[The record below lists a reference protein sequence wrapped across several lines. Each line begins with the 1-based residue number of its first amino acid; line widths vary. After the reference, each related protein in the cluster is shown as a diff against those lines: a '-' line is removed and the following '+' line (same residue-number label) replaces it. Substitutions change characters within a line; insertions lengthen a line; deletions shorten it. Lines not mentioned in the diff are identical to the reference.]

1 MSKYAF
7 NSSTSSAVTG
17 TKFNNASQ
25 VAEKSILSD
34 LNLVASKQPI
44 TSIGIIPFTI
54 DKSTREIKYLMIQ
67 RKHSVGF
74 VDFVRGKY
82 VLHNKVQI
90 VSLLAVMTEREHFR
104 LVTEDFSVMWREMWG
119 SGAEDIVARE
129 KLEHLRKG
137 VMTNYNFYT
146 LGDCIKEASST
157 QQWKQND
164 WGFPKGRKNFN
175 ESDLSCA
182 TREFSEETGI
192 SDTLLSIITNIVPYE
207 EIFTGSNFKS
217 YKHKYYLGYIEN
229 GVAAVNLAGFQKEE
243 VGDMAWKKLNEAL
256 DGIREYHVERKD
268 ILRNVDNV
276 IRNLKLFN

>member
-217 YKHKYYLGYIEN
+217 YKHKYYLGHIEN

>member
-1 MSKYAF
+1 MSKYTF

-17 TKFNNASQ
+17 TKFSNASQ
-25 VAEKSILSD
+25 TAEKTVLSD
-34 LNLVASKQPI
+34 FNLVASKQPI
-44 TSIGIIPFTI
+44 TSVGVIPFTI
-54 DKSTREIKYLMIQ
+54 NKQSGEIKYLMIQ

-90 VSLLAVMTEREHFR
+90 ISLLSVMTEAEHLR
-104 LVTEDFSVMWREMWG
+104 LVTEDFSSLWREMWG
-119 SGAEDIVARE
+119 GNEDGMARE

-146 LGDCIKEASST
+146 LGDCIKEAT
-157 QQWKQND
+157 QWQHND

-175 ESDLSCA
+175 ESDLACA

-192 SDTLLSIITNIVPYE
+192 SDSLLSTITNIVPYE

-229 GVAAVNLAGFQKEE
+229 GEKAVNLAGFQREE
-243 VGDMAWKKLNEAL
+243 VGNMEWKTLHDAL
-256 DGIREYHVERKD
+256 VSIRDYHVERKE
-268 ILRNVDNV
+268 ILRNVEMV

>member
-1 MSKYAF
+1 MSKYMF

-17 TKFNNASQ
+17 TKFSNASQ
-25 VAEKSILSD
+25 QAEKNALSD
-34 LNLVASKQPI
+34 FNLVASKQPI
-44 TSIGIIPFTI
+44 TSVGIIPFTI
-54 DKSTREIKYLMIQ
+54 NKKTSEIKYLMIQ

-90 VSLLAVMTEREHFR
+90 ISLLAVMTVSEHLR
-104 LVTEDFSVMWREMWG
+104 LVDEDFGTMWREMWG
-119 SGAEDIVARE
+119 GNEDAVARE

-146 LGDCIKEASST
+146 LGDCIKEASSIHNWT
-157 QQWKQND
+157 LND

-175 ESDLSCA
+175 ESDLNCA
-182 TREFSEETGI
+182 TREFTEETGV
-192 SDTLLSIITNIVPYE
+192 SEPFLSIATNITPYE

-229 GVAAVNLAGFQKEE
+229 GETAVNLAGFQKEE
-243 VGDMAWKKLNEAL
+243 VGDMKWKTIYEAL
-256 DGIREYHVERKD
+256 DGIREYHMERKE

>member
-217 YKHKYYLGYIEN
+217 YKHKYYLGYLEN

-243 VGDMAWKKLNEAL
+243 VGDMAWKTLNEAL
-256 DGIREYHVERKD
+256 PSIREYHVERKD

-276 IRNLKLFN
+276 VRNLKLFN